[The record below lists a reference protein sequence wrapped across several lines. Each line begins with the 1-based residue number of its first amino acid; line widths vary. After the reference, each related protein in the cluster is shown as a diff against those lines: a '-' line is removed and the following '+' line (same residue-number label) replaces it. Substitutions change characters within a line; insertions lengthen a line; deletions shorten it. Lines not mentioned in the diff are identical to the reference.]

1 MRNGNLMHVC
11 RECGEEGTA
20 DVQLFI
26 LALNGDSRQ
35 LRGYWHPRCFK
46 KVQRHIIVA
55 TRTWVLSDVKIGTQI
70 GSEGK
75 RIDLHQRTVT
85 AAELAAEL
93 TGVMRVGGISA
104 LNAAVDAL
112 IRGGIDRKTCDH
124 ARDICMS

>member
-1 MRNGNLMHVC
+1 MHVC
-11 RECGEEGTA
+11 RECGREGTK

-26 LALNGDSRQ
+26 LALDSGGRQ

-55 TRTWVLSDVKIGTQI
+55 TRTWGLSDVKIGSQI
-70 GSEGK
+70 GAEDKS
-75 RIDLHQRTVT
+75 VT